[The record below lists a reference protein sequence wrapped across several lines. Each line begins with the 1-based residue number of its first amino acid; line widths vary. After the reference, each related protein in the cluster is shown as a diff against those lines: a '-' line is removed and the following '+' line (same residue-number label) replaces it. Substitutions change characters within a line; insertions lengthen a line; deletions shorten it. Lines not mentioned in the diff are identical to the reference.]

1 MNFDV
6 GKDVRKL
13 GRFINWNKGIPVVW
27 GMLIVGKAMCGGTAY
42 MGNLLLLSVALN
54 LKLLKDYFLLKSRKN
69 LLLKK
74 AK

>member
-42 MGNLLLLSVALN
+42 MGNLLLSVALN